1 MHKERNFIMAE
12 TKAKETNKEL
22 CERLDAELGALTFGT
37 EEYEAKAK
45 ELHAAYDKYYHE
57 KVTIELPE
65 PIGQEDEYQTVIWNG
80 TKYSIQKGER
90 VEVPRGVYMILEN
103 VKEQKKSERRYR
115 KALIDDFEN
124 ESKKYS

>member
-1 MHKERNFIMAE
+1 MAE